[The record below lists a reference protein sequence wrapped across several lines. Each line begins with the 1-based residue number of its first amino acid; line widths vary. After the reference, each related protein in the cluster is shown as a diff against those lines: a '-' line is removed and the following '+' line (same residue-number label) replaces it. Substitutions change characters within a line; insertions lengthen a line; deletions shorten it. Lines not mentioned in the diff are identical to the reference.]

1 MYRRKTRD
9 TFKSYKTIL
18 RNDNVQSKREKLRH
32 NWCLKI
38 VEELPYRN
46 GSRFVLS

>member
-18 RNDNVQSKREKLRH
+18 RNDRMFRVKEKNRDIIGV
-32 NWCLKI
+32 LK
-38 VEELPYRN
+38 
-46 GSRFVLS
+46 